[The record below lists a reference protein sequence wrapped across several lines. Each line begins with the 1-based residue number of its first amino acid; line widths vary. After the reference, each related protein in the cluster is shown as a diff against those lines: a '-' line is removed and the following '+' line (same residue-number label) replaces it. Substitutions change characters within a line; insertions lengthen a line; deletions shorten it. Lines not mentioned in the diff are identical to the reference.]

1 MTGLSE
7 HDVRTGQSFLF
18 AGIVE
23 LASALGFAIVGLAIG
38 PKPSPG
44 CGPHQTMKAPTEATL
59 PEPSPVTEAGLNLHV
74 ASKPVP
80 RSSRSVSRA
89 TTLMVR
95 RSVKD
100 PERSKD
106 VEAFLQARTQ
116 STEGGRVGSTNL
128 HAAFNEYCRSHSLPE
143 RSQQALGKELSR
155 LRLAKERCS
164 RTGRV
169 EYCGLAL
176 CGEHSAEPILNG
188 SSRTQESHRHLIIT
202 KSTGKSNACH

>member
-1 MTGLSE
+1 
-7 HDVRTGQSFLF
+7 
-18 AGIVE
+18 
-23 LASALGFAIVGLAIG
+23 
-38 PKPSPG
+38 
-44 CGPHQTMKAPTEATL
+44 MKAPTEAIL
-59 PEPSPVTEAGLNLHV
+59 SEPSPVTEAGLNLHV

-80 RSSRSVSRA
+80 RSSRPVSRA

-128 HAAFNEYCRSHSLPE
+128 HAAFNDYCRSHSLPE

-176 CGEHSAEPILNG
+176 CGEHSAKPILNG
-188 SSRTQESHRHLIIT
+188 SPRSQDSHRHLIIT